1 MSPPALK
8 LFNEDYDVLIRL
20 IKSLEEPKTSMSG
33 LWRLK
38 KKNQV
43 DHIIELDAKQEVE
56 LANT

>member
-1 MSPPALK
+1 